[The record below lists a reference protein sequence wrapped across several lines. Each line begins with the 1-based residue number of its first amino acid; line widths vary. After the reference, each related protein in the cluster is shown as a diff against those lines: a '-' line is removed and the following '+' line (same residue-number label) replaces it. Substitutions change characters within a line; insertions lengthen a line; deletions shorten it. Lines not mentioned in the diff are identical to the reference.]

1 MLAMHNPNSVAP
13 SRLLG
18 TPASELKF
26 RVQGGEHH
34 GRMLRIAAAKCSIGS
49 ARGCT
54 LRLNGEGIAPLHCL
68 ILSGMNGT
76 IVRRNS
82 PQTYLNG
89 GPFDDATLNP
99 GDVLRMGP
107 IELEVVSCP
116 QSVRSATSAETIL
129 EVTSSQFEQAAK
141 VEQRI
146 SEEVSRARD
155 QEQAAQQQLAQEL
168 GLMAQQLRAAQEQVN
183 STLQLR
189 DQAIQESQEAIE
201 QLRQQYSQGLERF
214 LCQQREERT
223 ESQAREQQ
231 ILEELCLAKQN
242 ADELASRLAQEQ
254 AAAERQAQD
263 QQQLTERLRE
273 DLRGEQAL
281 RQQEREELLTTQQT
295 LQDSLSQIQSVLV
308 SQRGEILEGEQSHEN
323 VSERIRQLETQLGE
337 ARQESQERAREQLAE
352 QQRAQEEF
360 TAVRGRLEV
369 SISLLTEQL
378 QQREAELAASHQRG
392 GECAETLTFAL
403 DEARRELRQLQVQ
416 RSQEEEQRTSYR
428 MQLEEQLS
436 DLTTQLLEREH
447 LLAQHDNALAEL
459 QQRTVHLDTTDQ
471 IVKHLEENLA
481 TAATTH
487 QTEKES
493 WLADKRRLESQLSD
507 LETMR
512 SEGESRQNALE
523 TNCSSLETQ
532 RKELETKHSELKA
545 QHAALQSRLEIL
557 EAEHGKLQSERNT
570 LQSQYSSLEAQRSEF
585 ETQIARAREA
595 AHGREELEEQLANLQ
610 SRLEQAIDQE
620 KAQQVAK
627 EEAIHQYELQ
637 VERWQSEAHKWQ
649 LQAEESASELGP
661 MKQRCAQLESENST
675 LAATNHSAEVAAVE
689 QQNFENL
696 RTQLEMQRKEL
707 AEAQARLQ
715 EEQLQLKQLLTDAS
729 AREEVLARYEEE
741 LRERETAWETAR
753 TEQASL
759 LEERSQRIASQI
771 AQFEAEQ
778 AAFARQQA
786 TIIQQMS
793 TLEDRVH
800 QLTNVTETRSTN
812 SPFVIPR
819 LDDPT
824 LMGDLERAEQPYIR
838 EKSQRS
844 SEDCRLED
852 IQLPEATSD
861 VISEDGVS
869 LEPSVESTSDE
880 SDLDP
885 CKLIAAGIWKES
897 AADPELAAEEDVPM
911 PAPEKPRYTPTSFLD
926 QAAEMVRQEE
936 LTGAKEQTGNK
947 GFSTEPQAAL
957 QSTWKSPAAGKPEDD
972 DSIEEYMSRL
982 LSRVRGSDSAAHA
995 TQASQS
1001 PQSTPTAVAFSN
1013 ESAEILEDSAEPK
1026 EYVPRAHAPEPP
1038 ERLSLMRALAN
1049 TAAKS
1054 AIQAHA
1060 KKAQKRETKRRSL
1073 VALLSL
1079 LGATSLFV
1087 AGFYTGSTSALVG
1100 SLAFMGICCM
1110 MSMRAISSSFRQMSL
1125 PSPAEAANQPETE
1138 TNPE

>member
-1 MLAMHNPNSVAP
+1 MLAMHHPSSAVP

-34 GRMLRIAAAKCSIGS
+34 GRMLRISAAKCSIGS

-89 GPFDDATLNP
+89 GAFEDATLNP
-99 GDVLRMGP
+99 GDVLRVGP
-107 IELEVVSCP
+107 VELEVVACP
-116 QSVRSATSAETIL
+116 RSVRSATSAETIL
-129 EVTSSQFEQAAK
+129 EVGSSQFEQAAN

-155 QEQAAQQQLAQEL
+155 QEQAAQQKLAQEL
-168 GLMAQQLRAAQEQVN
+168 GQMAQQLRAAQEQVA

-189 DQAIQESQEAIE
+189 DQTIQESQQAVE
-201 QLRQQYSQGLERF
+201 QLRQQYSQALERF
-214 LCQQREERT
+214 LGQQREERT
-223 ESQAREQQ
+223 ESQTREQQ
-231 ILEELCLAKQN
+231 TLEELRLAKQN
-242 ADELASRLAQEQ
+242 AEEIASRLAQVE
-254 AAAERQAQD
+254 AAAERQAQE
-263 QQQLTERLRE
+263 QQQLAERLQE
-273 DLRGEQAL
+273 ELRGEQAL

-295 LQDSLSQIQSVLV
+295 LQDSLAQLQSELEAR
-308 SQRGEILEGEQSHEN
+308 SGKILEGEQSHKN
-323 VSERIRQLETQLGE
+323 ISEQIRQLEVQLGE
-337 ARQESQERAREQLAE
+337 ARQESQERAREQLVE
-352 QQRAQEEF
+352 QQRSQEEF

-369 SISLLTEQL
+369 SISQLTEQL

-416 RSQEEEQRTSYR
+416 RSQEEEQRTFYR

-447 LLAQHDNALAEL
+447 LLVQHDNALAEL
-459 QQRTVHLDTTDQ
+459 KQRTVHLDTTDQ

-481 TAATTH
+481 AAAATH
-487 QTEKES
+487 QTEKEA
-493 WLADKRRLESQLSD
+493 WLADKKRLESQLSD
-507 LETMR
+507 LETVR
-512 SEGESRQNALE
+512 SEVESRRNAVE

-532 RKELETKHSELKA
+532 REELETKHGELTA
-545 QHAALQSRLEIL
+545 QHTALQSRLETL
-557 EAEHGKLQSERNT
+557 EADYGKLQSERIA
-570 LQSQYSSLEAQRSEF
+570 LQSQYSSLETQRSEF
-585 ETQIARAREA
+585 ETQVARAQEA
-595 AHGREELEEQLANLQ
+595 ARACEEMEEQLASLK
-610 SRLEQAIDQE
+610 SRLEQATAQE
-620 KAQQVAK
+620 RAQQVAR
-627 EEAIHQYELQ
+627 EEAIHQYEVQ

-661 MKQRCAQLESENST
+661 IKQRCAQLESENST
-675 LAATNHSAEVAAVE
+675 LAATAHSANVAAVE
-689 QQNFENL
+689 QQNIEAL
-696 RTQLEMQRKEL
+696 RLQLEMQRKEL
-707 AEAQARLQ
+707 AEARARFQ
-715 EEQLQLKQLLTDAS
+715 EEQSQLKQLLADTS

-753 TEQASL
+753 AEQASL

-838 EKSQRS
+838 AKSLRS
-844 SEDCRLED
+844 SEDSRLED
-852 IQLPEATSD
+852 IQLPEAASD
-861 VISEDGVS
+861 VISADGVS
-869 LEPSVESTSDE
+869 RQPSVESTSDV
-880 SDLDP
+880 SDMDP
-885 CKLIAAGIWKES
+885 SGLITAGIWRES
-897 AADPELAAEEDVPM
+897 EAVPEQAAEEEVPM
-911 PAPEKPRYTPTSFLD
+911 PSPEKPRYTPTSFLD

-936 LTGAKEQTGNK
+936 LAGATEQPGNR
-947 GFSTEPQAAL
+947 GFSTEPQAAK
-957 QSTWKSPAAGKPEDD
+957 QSTWKSPAAGQPEDD

-982 LSRVRGSDSAAHA
+982 LSRVRGSDSAAPA
-995 TQASQS
+995 SQASQN
-1001 PQSTPTAVAFSN
+1001 PQSTPTAVSSGN
-1013 ESAEILEDSAEPK
+1013 ESAEIQADSTEPK

-1060 KKAQKRETKRRSL
+1060 KKAQKREIKQRSL

-1087 AGFYTGSTSALVG
+1087 AGFYTGSLAALVG
-1100 SLAFMGICCM
+1100 SLAFMGIFCM
-1110 MSMRAISSSFRQMSL
+1110 MSMRAISSSLRQMSL
-1125 PSPAEAANQPETE
+1125 PAPAEAASLPEAEAKTE
-1138 TNPE
+1138 